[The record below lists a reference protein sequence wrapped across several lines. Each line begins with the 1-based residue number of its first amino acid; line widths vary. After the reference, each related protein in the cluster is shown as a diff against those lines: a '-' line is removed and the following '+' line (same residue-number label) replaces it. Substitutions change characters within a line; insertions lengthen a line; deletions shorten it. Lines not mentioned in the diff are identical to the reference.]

1 MLSSPLRGFL
11 GSRGEV
17 ASHGGGTNGRCS
29 GARGNRVVKG
39 IRGGWVGVMVGPR
52 GQYSPA
58 SGQDQEGGSE
68 WRWRSETAA
77 ISGASDGLDP
87 KT

>member
-1 MLSSPLRGFL
+1 M
-11 GSRGEV
+11 
-17 ASHGGGTNGRCS
+17 
-29 GARGNRVVKG
+29 KG